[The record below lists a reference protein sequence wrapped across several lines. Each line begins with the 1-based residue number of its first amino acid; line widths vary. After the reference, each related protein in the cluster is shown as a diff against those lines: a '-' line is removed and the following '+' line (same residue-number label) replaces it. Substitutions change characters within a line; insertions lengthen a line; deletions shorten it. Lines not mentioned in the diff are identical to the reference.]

1 MWVLSDYGKQEKD
14 EELTSF
20 QERLQEIKKRNGI
33 EEDTLA
39 EESYILNRKKVIWS
53 IKSEIDDVLW
63 YIEENGRT

>member
-33 EEDTLA
+33 E
-39 EESYILNRKKVIWS
+39 
-53 IKSEIDDVLW
+53 
-63 YIEENGRT
+63 